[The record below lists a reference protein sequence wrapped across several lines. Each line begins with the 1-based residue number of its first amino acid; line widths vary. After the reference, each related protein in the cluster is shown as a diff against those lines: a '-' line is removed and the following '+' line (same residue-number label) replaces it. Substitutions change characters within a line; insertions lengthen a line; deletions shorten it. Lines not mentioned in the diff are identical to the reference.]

1 MSEQEAPLQAETQ
14 QPEPVQPE
22 QTQAPEAEPAEQDAD
37 DTDSEERQPP
47 KPKGVQKRID
57 ELVRQRTR
65 AEQEADHWRQVA
77 LSRLDVAAPPSAADV
92 YQEPMAPEYP
102 AADPRALV
110 AEALQQERTM
120 AKVRDFVGG
129 VADQDVA
136 DFLSSPN
143 SPLPASV
150 WDVMLNLPADE
161 GREVASWLATNQDK
175 AVRIAQLP
183 PHLQALEISRSVLAS
198 SKAKAPAK
206 KASAAPAPVPTV
218 GASGVPSA
226 DPSAMTTEQWMKWR
240 QSQLR
245 GR

>member
-1 MSEQEAPLQAETQ
+1 MSEQEAV
-14 QPEPVQPE
+14 QPAQELPTEPVQPE
-22 QTQAPEAEPAEQDAD
+22 QTQAPEAEAAEQDAD

-65 AEQEADHWRQVA
+65 AEQEADHWRHVA
-77 LSRLDVAAPPSAADV
+77 MSQLGVAAPPSAADV

-129 VADQDVA
+129 VNDQDVA

-150 WDVMLNLPADE
+150 WDVMLNLPAEE

-218 GASGVPSA
+218 GASGAPSA